1 MEGVIF
7 LNCNFIELLLHHFF
21 IITQRYCFQMS
32 IFINLNQSYFYIF
45 TSNSARKI
53 VFSRFWNIME
63 SSKNPS
69 KHYLNIKFL
78 VKKKTLFP
86 ITGKFKIRAFRL
98 PKTSTFQ

>member
-1 MEGVIF
+1 MKGVIF

-21 IITQRYCFQMS
+21 IIEHRYCFQMS
-32 IFINLNQSYFYIF
+32 IFINLNESYFYKF

-53 VFSRFWNIME
+53 VFPRSWKIMK

-69 KHYLNIKFL
+69 KYYLYIKFL

-86 ITGKFKIRAFRL
+86 ITGKFKIRAFR
-98 PKTSTFQ
+98 